1 MHAIFVNGIKV
12 MAPIQQMSPPLL
24 LAETVRKCLI
34 KQVE

>member
-1 MHAIFVNGIKV
+1 MHAIFVNGVKV
-12 MAPIQQMSPPLL
+12 MAPIQQMSPPL